1 MNLNHLY
8 TCPSRAMFTLQRVLH
23 NMSLVVVIFYFFDCS
38 KQSLKQLL
46 IHPPT
51 EDCYF
56 FTSTI
61 SAARES
67 FIFLN
72 FKRGWEVE
80 RLLHKLQDST
90 SVGSNLAWHQ
100 KDFRSNSNTTGG
112 ALVNNVQKLMR
123 LSLLD

>member
-1 MNLNHLY
+1 
-8 TCPSRAMFTLQRVLH
+8 
-23 NMSLVVVIFYFFDCS
+23 MSLVVVIFYFFDCS

-72 FKRGWEVE
+72 FKSLIILSSRGGLEVE
-80 RLLHKLQDST
+80 RLLHKLHDST
-90 SVGSNLAWHQ
+90 SMGSNPARRQ
-100 KDFRSNSNTTGG
+100 KDLNF
-112 ALVNNVQKLMR
+112 NNF
-123 LSLLD
+123 

>member
-1 MNLNHLY
+1 
-8 TCPSRAMFTLQRVLH
+8 MFTLQRVLH

-72 FKRGWEVE
+72 FKSLIILSSRGGLEVE
-80 RLLHKLQDST
+80 RLLLKLHDST
-90 SVGSNLAWHQ
+90 SVGLNLAWCQ
-100 KDFRSNSNTTGG
+100 RDFCNNSNITGG
-112 ALVNNVQKLMR
+112 ALEY
-123 LSLLD
+123 